1 MVCMGRGPVIHT
13 HICSQAK
20 VVLQSLEEPCGMAWE
35 RFNNS
40 YGIAKLF
47 GDLGNSRVEAC
58 SAGFYTIYLNLN

>member
-1 MVCMGRGPVIHT
+1 MVHGRVIYA

-20 VVLQSLEEPCGMAWE
+20 VVLQSLEETCGMAWE
-35 RFNNS
+35 KFNNG

-58 SAGFYTIYLNLN
+58 STGFYTIF